1 MAVAT
6 SDSGPEADENS
17 DSCLDS
23 PKITSPLLRQT
34 GGGGGGGSAGTT
46 QSTNQKQP
54 SHVLMRQKA
63 SYRNSV
69 DI

>member
-6 SDSGPEADENS
+6 SDSGPEVDDNS

-23 PKITSPLLRQT
+23 PKITSPLLKQT
-34 GGGGGGGSAGTT
+34 SGGSAGAT

-54 SHVLMRQKA
+54 SHVLIRQKA
-63 SYRNSV
+63 SYKNSV
-69 DI
+69 DF

>member
-6 SDSGPEADENS
+6 SDSGPEADDNS
-17 DSCLDS
+17 DTCV
-23 PKITSPLLRQT
+23 TSPLLKQT
-34 GGGGGGGSAGTT
+34 SGSGAT
-46 QSTNQKQP
+46 QSGNQKQP
-54 SHVLMRQKA
+54 SHVLIRQKA